1 MKKREMKEMKRRRK
15 TKAKRER
22 KRERER
28 EREKETV
35 QGARERPERD
45 RTVDARAK
53 PGSAGDQRRPSD
65 IRIYRNRVRSRAA
78 VLVKAM
84 KYQDIERC
92 LIMYQPSYNRT
103 KLLGHPGSKILQN
116 K

>member
-15 TKAKRER
+15 TKAKSE
-22 KRERER
+22 RERER
-28 EREKETV
+28 EREKESV

-84 KYQDIERC
+84 EYQDVERY

-103 KLLGHPGSKILQN
+103 KLLGHPGSKTLQN

>member
-15 TKAKRER
+15 KKAKRER
-22 KRERER
+22 KRGRERER
-28 EREKETV
+28 ERDSA
-35 QGARERPERD
+35 GSERPERD

-53 PGSAGDQRRPSD
+53 PGYAGDQRRPSD

-78 VLVKAM
+78 VLVKAIE
-84 KYQDIERC
+84 YQDIERY